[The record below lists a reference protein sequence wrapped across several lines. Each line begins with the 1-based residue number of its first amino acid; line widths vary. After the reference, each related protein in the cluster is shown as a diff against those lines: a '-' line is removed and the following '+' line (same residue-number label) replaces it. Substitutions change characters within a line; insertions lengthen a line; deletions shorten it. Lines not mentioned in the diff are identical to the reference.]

1 MCVIRT
7 GKEGE
12 TGLIEIQ
19 NVSYAYEDA
28 AAKALNNVSL
38 TINDGE
44 FVAVVGHNGSGKSTL
59 LKLFMRFWDTGSG
72 KSTLA
77 KHLNAL
83 LLPTEGKVLVDGMD
97 TADEADTLS
106 IRQRVGMVFQNP
118 DNQLVTTIVEEDV
131 AFGPENI
138 GVPGN
143 EIRTRVDRALAAVGM
158 EKYAHSAPNMLSGG
172 QKQRI
177 AIAGMLAMQP
187 KVLVLDEATAMLD
200 PKGRRDIIDL
210 VTKLH
215 KETGI
220 TVVMITQYM
229 EEAIGADRV
238 AVMSGGE
245 LILEGT
251 PKEVFSQD
259 ELLHKHRLD
268 VPVMQQLA
276 NRLNARGANLPK
288 SILSV
293 EEMAQAI
300 CLSLSKN

>member
-1 MCVIRT
+1 M
-7 GKEGE
+7 
-12 TGLIEIQ
+12 IEIQ

-44 FVAVVGHNGSGKSTL
+44 FVAVVGHN
-59 LKLFMRFWDTGSG
+59 GSG

-143 EIRTRVDRALAAVGM
+143 EIRARVDRALAAVGM

-215 KETGI
+215 KENGI

-238 AVMSGGE
+238 AVMSGSE

>member
-44 FVAVVGHNGSGKSTL
+44 FVAVVGHN
-59 LKLFMRFWDTGSG
+59 GSG

-215 KETGI
+215 RENGI

-276 NRLNARGANLPK
+276 NRLNAHGANLPK
-288 SILSV
+288 CILSV

-300 CLSLSKN
+300 CQSLSKN

>member
-44 FVAVVGHNGSGKSTL
+44 FVAVVGHN
-59 LKLFMRFWDTGSG
+59 GSG

-215 KETGI
+215 KENGI

-293 EEMAQAI
+293 EGMAQAI

>member
-1 MCVIRT
+1 M
-7 GKEGE
+7 
-12 TGLIEIQ
+12 IEIQ

-44 FVAVVGHNGSGKSTL
+44 FVAVVGHN
-59 LKLFMRFWDTGSG
+59 GSG

-187 KVLVLDEATAMLD
+187 KVPVLDEATAMLP

-215 KETGI
+215 RENGI

-288 SILSV
+288 CILSV

>member
-1 MCVIRT
+1 M
-7 GKEGE
+7 
-12 TGLIEIQ
+12 IEIQ

-59 LKLFMRFWDTGSG
+59 
-72 KSTLA
+72 A

-97 TADEADTLS
+97 TANEADTLS

-215 KETGI
+215 KENGI

-245 LILEGT
+245 MILEGT

-276 NRLNARGANLPK
+276 NRLNAHGANLPK

>member
-44 FVAVVGHNGSGKSTL
+44 FVAVVGHN
-59 LKLFMRFWDTGSG
+59 GSG

-210 VTKLH
+210 VTKMH
-215 KETGI
+215 KENGI

>member
-59 LKLFMRFWDTGSG
+59 
-72 KSTLA
+72 A

-97 TADEADTLS
+97 TADEADTFS

-215 KETGI
+215 KENGI

-300 CLSLSKN
+300 CQSLSKN

>member
-1 MCVIRT
+1 M
-7 GKEGE
+7 
-12 TGLIEIQ
+12 IEIQ

-59 LKLFMRFWDTGSG
+59 
-72 KSTLA
+72 A

-97 TADEADTLS
+97 TADETDTLS

-215 KETGI
+215 KENGI

-245 LILEGT
+245 MILEGT

-276 NRLNARGANLPK
+276 NRLNAHGANLPK

>member
-44 FVAVVGHNGSGKSTL
+44 FVAVVGHN
-59 LKLFMRFWDTGSG
+59 GSG

-143 EIRTRVDRALAAVGM
+143 EIRARVDRALAAVGM

-210 VTKLH
+210 VERLH
-215 KETGI
+215 KENGI

-276 NRLNARGANLPK
+276 NRLNACGANLPK

-300 CLSLSKN
+300 CQSLSKN

>member
-44 FVAVVGHNGSGKSTL
+44 FVAVVGHN
-59 LKLFMRFWDTGSG
+59 GSG

-215 KETGI
+215 RENGI

-300 CLSLSKN
+300 CLSLLKN

>member
-44 FVAVVGHNGSGKSTL
+44 FVAVVGHN
-59 LKLFMRFWDTGSG
+59 GSG

-210 VTKLH
+210 VKKLH
-215 KETGI
+215 RENGI

-276 NRLNARGANLPK
+276 NRLNAHGANLPK

-300 CLSLSKN
+300 CQSLSKN

>member
-59 LKLFMRFWDTGSG
+59 
-72 KSTLA
+72 A

-97 TADEADTLS
+97 TANEADTLS

-215 KETGI
+215 KENGI

-245 LILEGT
+245 MILEGT

-276 NRLNARGANLPK
+276 NRLNAHGANLPK

>member
-1 MCVIRT
+1 M
-7 GKEGE
+7 
-12 TGLIEIQ
+12 IEIQ

-28 AAKALNNVSL
+28 AVKALNNVSL

-44 FVAVVGHNGSGKSTL
+44 FVAVVGHN
-59 LKLFMRFWDTGSG
+59 GSG

-215 KETGI
+215 KENGI

-229 EEAIGADRV
+229 EEVIGADRV

-276 NRLNARGANLPK
+276 NRLNAHGANLPK

>member
-44 FVAVVGHNGSGKSTL
+44 FVAVVGHN
-59 LKLFMRFWDTGSG
+59 GSG

-177 AIAGMLAMQP
+177 AIAGMLAMEP
-187 KVLVLDEATAMLD
+187 EVLVLDEATAMLD

-215 KETGI
+215 RENGI

-300 CLSLSKN
+300 CQSLSKN

>member
-44 FVAVVGHNGSGKSTL
+44 FVAVVGHN
-59 LKLFMRFWDTGSG
+59 GSG

-215 KETGI
+215 KENGI

-229 EEAIGADRV
+229 EEVIGADRV

-245 LILEGT
+245 LILKGT

-276 NRLNARGANLPK
+276 NRLNAHGANLPK

>member
-44 FVAVVGHNGSGKSTL
+44 FVAVVGHN
-59 LKLFMRFWDTGSG
+59 GSG

-215 KETGI
+215 KENGI

-276 NRLNARGANLPK
+276 NRLNAHGANLPK
-288 SILSV
+288 CILSV

>member
-44 FVAVVGHNGSGKSTL
+44 FVAVVGHN
-59 LKLFMRFWDTGSG
+59 GSG

-215 KETGI
+215 KENGI

-293 EEMAQAI
+293 EEMTQAI

>member
-1 MCVIRT
+1 MCAVRT

-44 FVAVVGHNGSGKSTL
+44 FVAVVGHN
-59 LKLFMRFWDTGSG
+59 GSG

-215 KETGI
+215 KENGI

-276 NRLNARGANLPK
+276 NRLNAHGANLPK
-288 SILSV
+288 CILSV

>member
-28 AAKALNNVSL
+28 AAKARNNVSL

-44 FVAVVGHNGSGKSTL
+44 FVAVVGHN
-59 LKLFMRFWDTGSG
+59 GSG

-215 KETGI
+215 KENGI

-293 EEMAQAI
+293 EGMAQAI

>member
-44 FVAVVGHNGSGKSTL
+44 FVAVVGHN
-59 LKLFMRFWDTGSG
+59 GSG

-215 KETGI
+215 KENGI

-276 NRLNARGANLPK
+276 NRLNARGANLPR

>member
-28 AAKALNNVSL
+28 TAKALNNVSL

-44 FVAVVGHNGSGKSTL
+44 FVAVVGHN
-59 LKLFMRFWDTGSG
+59 GSG

-143 EIRTRVDRALAAVGM
+143 EIRTRVDRVLAAVGM

-215 KETGI
+215 RENGI

-300 CLSLSKN
+300 CQSLSKN

>member
-44 FVAVVGHNGSGKSTL
+44 FVAVVGHN
-59 LKLFMRFWDTGSG
+59 GSG

-215 KETGI
+215 RENGI

-251 PKEVFSQD
+251 PKEVFGQD

-300 CLSLSKN
+300 CQSLSKN

>member
-1 MCVIRT
+1 M
-7 GKEGE
+7 
-12 TGLIEIQ
+12 IEIQ

-44 FVAVVGHNGSGKSTL
+44 FVAVVGHN
-59 LKLFMRFWDTGSG
+59 GSG

-215 KETGI
+215 KENGI

-245 LILEGT
+245 MILEGT

-300 CLSLSKN
+300 CLLLSKN

>member
-44 FVAVVGHNGSGKSTL
+44 FVAVVGHN
-59 LKLFMRFWDTGSG
+59 GSG

-143 EIRTRVDRALAAVGM
+143 EIRARVDRALAAVGM

-215 KETGI
+215 KENGI

-229 EEAIGADRV
+229 EEVIGADRV

-276 NRLNARGANLPK
+276 NRLNAHGANLPK

-300 CLSLSKN
+300 CQSLSKN

>member
-44 FVAVVGHNGSGKSTL
+44 FVAVVGHN
-59 LKLFMRFWDTGSG
+59 GSG

-143 EIRTRVDRALAAVGM
+143 EIRARVDKALAAVGM

-215 KETGI
+215 RENGI

-300 CLSLSKN
+300 CQSLSKN

>member
-1 MCVIRT
+1 MCAVRT

-44 FVAVVGHNGSGKSTL
+44 FVAVVGHN
-59 LKLFMRFWDTGSG
+59 GSG

-215 KETGI
+215 KENGI

-276 NRLNARGANLPK
+276 NRLNAHGANLSK
-288 SILSV
+288 CILSV

>member
-59 LKLFMRFWDTGSG
+59 
-72 KSTLA
+72 A

-97 TADEADTLS
+97 TADETDTLS

-215 KETGI
+215 KENGI

>member
-59 LKLFMRFWDTGSG
+59 
-72 KSTLA
+72 A
-77 KHLNAL
+77 KYLNAL

-215 KETGI
+215 KENGI

>member
-1 MCVIRT
+1 M
-7 GKEGE
+7 
-12 TGLIEIQ
+12 IEIQ
-19 NVSYAYEDA
+19 NVSYAYEDS

-44 FVAVVGHNGSGKSTL
+44 FVAVVGHN
-59 LKLFMRFWDTGSG
+59 GSG

-215 KETGI
+215 KENGI

-276 NRLNARGANLPK
+276 NRLNAHGANLSK
-288 SILSV
+288 CILSV

>member
-1 MCVIRT
+1 MCAVRT

-44 FVAVVGHNGSGKSTL
+44 FVAVVGHN
-59 LKLFMRFWDTGSG
+59 GSG

-215 KETGI
+215 KENGI

-245 LILEGT
+245 MILEGT

-288 SILSV
+288 CILSV

>member
-1 MCVIRT
+1 M
-7 GKEGE
+7 
-12 TGLIEIQ
+12 IEIQ

-44 FVAVVGHNGSGKSTL
+44 FVAVVGHN
-59 LKLFMRFWDTGSG
+59 GSG

-118 DNQLVTTIVEEDV
+118 DNQLVTTIVEEDI

-215 KETGI
+215 KENGI

-229 EEAIGADRV
+229 EEVIGADRV

-245 LILEGT
+245 MILEGT

-276 NRLNARGANLPK
+276 NRLNAHGANLPK
-288 SILSV
+288 CILSV

-300 CLSLSKN
+300 CQSLSKN

>member
-28 AAKALNNVSL
+28 AAKALSNVSL

-44 FVAVVGHNGSGKSTL
+44 FVAVVGHN
-59 LKLFMRFWDTGSG
+59 GSG

-97 TADEADTLS
+97 TADEANTLS
-106 IRQRVGMVFQNP
+106 IRQKVGMVFQNP

-143 EIRTRVDRALAAVGM
+143 EIRARVDKALAAVGM

-215 KETGI
+215 KENGI

-229 EEAIGADRV
+229 EEVIGADRV

-300 CLSLSKN
+300 CQSLSKN

>member
-44 FVAVVGHNGSGKSTL
+44 FVAVVGHN
-59 LKLFMRFWDTGSG
+59 GSG

-158 EKYAHSAPNMLSGG
+158 EKYVHSAPNMLSGG

-215 KETGI
+215 KENGI

-251 PKEVFSQD
+251 PKEVFSQE

-300 CLSLSKN
+300 CQSLSKN

>member
-1 MCVIRT
+1 MCAVRT

-44 FVAVVGHNGSGKSTL
+44 FVAVVGHN
-59 LKLFMRFWDTGSG
+59 GSG

-143 EIRTRVDRALAAVGM
+143 EIRMRVDRALAAVGM

-215 KETGI
+215 KENGI

-245 LILEGT
+245 MILEGT

-276 NRLNARGANLPK
+276 NRLNAHGANLPK

>member
-1 MCVIRT
+1 MLQS
-7 GKEGE
+7 E
-12 TGLIEIQ
+12 TLTAQYLKGDQAIEIPQ
-19 NVSYAYEDA
+19 VRRKIEKGKTIKIVGASGNNLKNIDVEIPLGMLVCVTGVS
-28 AAKALNNVSL
+28 
-38 TINDGE
+38 
-44 FVAVVGHNGSGKSTL
+44 
-59 LKLFMRFWDTGSG
+59 GSG

-215 KETGI
+215 RENGI

-251 PKEVFSQD
+251 PKEVFGQD

-276 NRLNARGANLPK
+276 NRLNAHGANLPK

>member
-44 FVAVVGHNGSGKSTL
+44 FVAVVGHN
-59 LKLFMRFWDTGSG
+59 GSG

-215 KETGI
+215 KENGI

-251 PKEVFSQD
+251 PREVFSQD

-300 CLSLSKN
+300 CQSLSKN